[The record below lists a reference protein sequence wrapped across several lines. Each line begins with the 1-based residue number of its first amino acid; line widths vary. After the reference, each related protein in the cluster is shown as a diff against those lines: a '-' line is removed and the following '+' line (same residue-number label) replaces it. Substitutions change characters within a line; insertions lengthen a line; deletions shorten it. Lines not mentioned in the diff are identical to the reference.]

1 MTTEQYQ
8 RVKEVFLA
16 VCDRPP
22 EQQDAEVARLCGDDA
37 ELTAEVNSLLHSQHQ
52 ASQPE
57 ESSPNATNILAQTEE
72 PQSLTTEP
80 APPAVSQEIPRS
92 QPSSG
97 GRHASLKSA
106 LSHHR
111 SHVSR
116 TGSSHH
122 DSLDSTP
129 RGRFDS
135 GTVLA
140 ERYRIVSLLGIG
152 GMGEVYRADDLTLD
166 QPVAL
171 KFLPPSFENNPAW
184 L

>member
-16 VCDRPP
+16 VCDRPA
-22 EQQDAEVARLCGDDA
+22 EQQEAEVVRLCGDDA
-37 ELTAEVNSLLHSQHQ
+37 ELKAEVNSLLHSHRE
-52 ASQPE
+52 ASQPDA
-57 ESSPNATNILAQTEE
+57 NATNVLAQTEE
-72 PQSLTTEP
+72 PHSLTTEP
-80 APPAVSQEIPRS
+80 DPPAVSQEIPQS

-97 GRHASLKSA
+97 GRHASLRSA
-106 LSHHR
+106 LSQHR

-116 TGSSHH
+116 TGSTHH

-152 GMGEVYRADDLTLD
+152 GMGEVYRA
-166 QPVAL
+166 
-171 KFLPPSFENNPAW
+171 
-184 L
+184 